1 MVEDQES
8 NWESTERREVI
19 IEDEDSIGELQRN
32 DEEKVEDEK

>member
-32 DEEKVEDEK
+32 EGEKVEDEK